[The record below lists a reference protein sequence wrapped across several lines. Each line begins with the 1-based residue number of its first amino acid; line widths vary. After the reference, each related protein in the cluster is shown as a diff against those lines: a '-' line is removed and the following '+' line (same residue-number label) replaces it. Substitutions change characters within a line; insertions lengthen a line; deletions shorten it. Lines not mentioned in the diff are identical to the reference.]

1 MRRLSD
7 RSLRILR
14 AEVQKC
20 ASGDLAGR
28 VQRDIVLK
36 RLEKMRLQPG
46 PPASLD
52 DLRSAIVDMFPNFSQ
67 KVLKAAARANRPPG
81 PWGKIKFAAVVLIGA
96 TGGLYVLNLPY
107 PMIRWPV
114 ARIAPI
120 LLLPSYISMDHHYRQ
135 AIAHVEQA
143 DQLINQPSSP
153 ADLTLGEKKLQA
165 AEKNLDAL
173 PVWFLG
179 YWPQH
184 TFWRGWQFTLDEFK
198 TARANVGRMEATLFQ
213 EKQAQVLLKQAEQ
226 ALQTSKHQYQQAQT
240 VADRSAEVATWQA
253 ALDILQQIPSET
265 LAGRIAQTKL
275 VAYTRDY
282 EQVAS
287 FAAGSTRSGTLIEA
301 AQEFAQAAT
310 QMEQKPPHAAAKWNQ
325 TASLWQKA
333 IQRLEDIPVEDPGY
347 ASAQRLLATYQTN
360 LGTAQTQLQAE
371 QEAVEVLKQAQTS
384 VQALVAN
391 SSSLESNQK
400 ISQIQDI
407 MNQLQT
413 IQPGT
418 TAYSEAQS
426 LMQAAQTKLEQL

>member
-1 MRRLSD
+1 
-7 RSLRILR
+7 
-14 AEVQKC
+14 
-20 ASGDLAGR
+20 
-28 VQRDIVLK
+28 
-36 RLEKMRLQPG
+36 MRLQPQ

-52 DLRSAIVDMFPNFSQ
+52 DLRSAIVDIPNFNQ

-81 PWGKIKFAAVVLIGA
+81 AWGKIKFAAVVLIGA

-153 ADLTLGEKKLQA
+153 TDLALGEKKLQA

-226 ALQTSKHQYQQAQT
+226 ALQTSKQQYQQAQT
-240 VADRSAEVATWQA
+240 VADRSAEVAAWQA

-287 FAAGSTRSGTLIEA
+287 FAAGSARSGTLIET

-310 QMEQKPPHAAAKWNQ
+310 QMEQKPPHSAAKWNQ

-347 ASAQRLLATYQTN
+347 ASAQKLLATYQTN

-384 VQALVAN
+384 VQGLVAN

-400 ISQIQDI
+400 ISQLQDI

>member
-1 MRRLSD
+1 
-7 RSLRILR
+7 
-14 AEVQKC
+14 
-20 ASGDLAGR
+20 
-28 VQRDIVLK
+28 
-36 RLEKMRLQPG
+36 
-46 PPASLD
+46 
-52 DLRSAIVDMFPNFSQ
+52 
-67 KVLKAAARANRPPG
+67 
-81 PWGKIKFAAVVLIGA
+81 
-96 TGGLYVLNLPY
+96 
-107 PMIRWPV
+107 
-114 ARIAPI
+114 
-120 LLLPSYISMDHHYRQ
+120 MDHHYRQ

-226 ALQTSKHQYQQAQT
+226 ALQTSKQQYQQAQT
-240 VADRSAEVATWQA
+240 VAERSAEVAAWQA

-287 FAAGSTRSGTLIEA
+287 FAAGSARSGTLIEA

-325 TASLWQKA
+325 TTSLWQKA

-347 ASAQRLLATYQTN
+347 ASAQKLLATYQTN

-400 ISQIQDI
+400 ISQLQDI

-418 TAYSEAQS
+418 TAYSEAQN

>member
-1 MRRLSD
+1 
-7 RSLRILR
+7 
-14 AEVQKC
+14 
-20 ASGDLAGR
+20 
-28 VQRDIVLK
+28 
-36 RLEKMRLQPG
+36 LQPQ

-52 DLRSAIVDMFPNFSQ
+52 DLRSAIVDIPNFNQ

-81 PWGKIKFAAVVLIGA
+81 AWGKIKFAAVVLIGA

-153 ADLTLGEKKLQA
+153 TDLALGEKKLQA

-226 ALQTSKHQYQQAQT
+226 ALQTSKQQYQQAQT
-240 VADRSAEVATWQA
+240 VADRSAEVAAWQA

-287 FAAGSTRSGTLIEA
+287 FAAGSARSGTLIET

-310 QMEQKPPHAAAKWNQ
+310 QMEQKPPHSAAKWNQ

-347 ASAQRLLATYQTN
+347 ASAQKLLATYQTN

-384 VQALVAN
+384 VQGLVAN

-400 ISQIQDI
+400 ISQLQDI